1 MATIK
6 PNYVLKTDPE
16 SGNRFRSKTQDGWL
30 LRWKDHNG
38 RWKMKTFRGTRRDA
52 QKFLDSIVVRIDR
65 IVSGLEVPP
74 ERSMSLTAAINQ
86 YTDHL
91 VRSKH
96 PQDTVDR
103 YLRSYKP
110 FLLFLPRGIKLQSI
124 KRRHIERFRLW
135 RLESCKEPSVDADLR
150 HLKAFFNWSYGM
162 EFIQR
167 SPLTGIKI
175 STKTKPVRFLSHDE
189 EIALLEVV
197 ADNPKAFDLVRFY
210 LHSGVRAGE
219 ILPPRFEWTNVHQNE
234 IVILGKGNKIR
245 YLGLNNTMKDI
256 LESRKH
262 LKSPFPY
269 SYDGVYELI
278 VRKYYAKAG
287 IIGADLHTL
296 RKTAGAR
303 LIQKGV
309 DIYRVSKFLG
319 HSSVTV
325 TERHYV
331 DLLKQDY
338 LQIAEIM
345 ESGKSDH
352 EMITISQPIPADSSI
367 VINRD
372 QEDLASE
379 MSDEKGVDSPQKTA
393 FIEEDN
399 DVPGPGLEPGS
410 PFRAGDFKS
419 LKPSPP
425 SPIKYSDLGDRGKN
439 AQEIIRKFL
448 DEISEMGD

>member
-6 PNYVLKTDPE
+6 PNYVLKTDLE

-103 YLRSYKP
+103 YMRSYKP

-189 EIALLEVV
+189 EKALLEVV

-419 LKPSPP
+419 PVSTNSTTPA
-425 SPIKYSDLGDRGKN
+425 DCRARLGATGGDDR
-439 AQEIIRKFL
+439 IRTG
-448 DEISEMGD
+448 E